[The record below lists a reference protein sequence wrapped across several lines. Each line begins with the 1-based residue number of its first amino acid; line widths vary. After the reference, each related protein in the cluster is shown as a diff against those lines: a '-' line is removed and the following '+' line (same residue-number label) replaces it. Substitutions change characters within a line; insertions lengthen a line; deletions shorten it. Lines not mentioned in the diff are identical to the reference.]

1 MSEGGK
7 NDFWVVKGSES
18 EGIKSL
24 EEDRRGEREA
34 KKGLEANREEES
46 GEDFVREC

>member
-1 MSEGGK
+1 MTFGWLK
-7 NDFWVVKGSES
+7 KSES
-18 EGIKSL
+18 KGIESL